1 MELFLRT
8 TGSNKSIGG
17 SHAVKAPEL
26 LLRNN
31 QYLLKQNRWFFVF
44 HFIIHIEVDE
54 RLINM
59 GYKSVL
65 CLSSSRLQLIEV
77 VGMKYFENKWLCV
90 NRLIN

>member
-1 MELFLRT
+1 M
-8 TGSNKSIGG
+8 I
-17 SHAVKAPEL
+17 
-26 LLRNN
+26 
-31 QYLLKQNRWFFVF
+31 FVF

-65 CLSSSRLQLIEV
+65 CLSRSRLQLIEV

-90 NRLIN
+90 NRLIY